1 MTDSTPRF
9 LLGAHQPGWLRVA
22 NVPLFV
28 SDPRLRN
35 YRTLPRAAAPW
46 ALDSGGF
53 TELQQHGR
61 WTVSAVDYAARVRRY
76 RDEIGRLDWAAPQ
89 DWMCEAIVISGGRAG
104 RMHFVGT
111 KLSVEIHQRRTV
123 DNAIELSTIAPDLP
137 WRRVLQGD
145 TSDAYMRCADL
156 YEQAGIDLTTEPL
169 VGLGSVCRRQAT
181 SEIADIVRRLR
192 ERGITRLHGFGVK
205 TLGLKR
211 YGHLLNSADSLAW
224 SEDARRI
231 GRPVC
236 GTVHPRGGKNCANC
250 LPYALAWRQRL
261 LQGLQRPI
269 QLDIWHGLDSAA

>member
-1 MTDSTPRF
+1 
-9 LLGAHQPGWLRVA
+9 
-22 NVPLFV
+22 
-28 SDPRLRN
+28 
-35 YRTLPRAAAPW
+35 
-46 ALDSGGF
+46 
-53 TELQQHGR
+53 
-61 WTVSAVDYAARVRRY
+61 
-76 RDEIGRLDWAAPQ
+76 
-89 DWMCEAIVISGGRAG
+89 
-104 RMHFVGT
+104 MHFVGT

-137 WRRVLQGD
+137 WRRVLQGG

-181 SEIADIVRRLR
+181 GEIADIVRRLR

-236 GTVHPRGGKNCANC
+236 GTVHPRGGKLRQ
-250 LPYALAWRQRL
+250 LPALRPELAPVPP
-261 LQGLQRPI
+261 QRPATPHPARH
-269 QLDIWHGLDSAA
+269 LARPRRRMSRPGFVFGR